1 MNLFPAKEICT
12 AGSAALT
19 ESPKR
24 FVCETQYH
32 HNAANVY
39 MLEMYPV

>member
-12 AGSAALT
+12 ALT

>member
-12 AGSAALT
+12 AGSATLT

-24 FVCETQYH
+24 FICETRYH